1 MGIKAAWSHPTKGR
15 NVKYRTQKRLVTIL
29 TPLLTGVLGH
39 YAHKITKE
47 APPPELRTLTDDTKE
62 AVFHA
67 VVSVGAVVMASAI
80 VRSIAGRSEP

>member
-1 MGIKAAWSHPTKGR
+1 M
-15 NVKYRTQKRLVTIL
+15 VTIL

-47 APPPELRTLTDDTKE
+47 APPPELRTLADDTKE

-67 VVSVGAVVMASAI
+67 VVSVGAVV
-80 VRSIAGRSEP
+80 IA

>member
-1 MGIKAAWSHPTKGR
+1 LGINAAWSHSTKGR
-15 NVKYRTQKRLVTIL
+15 NLKYRTQKRLVTIL

-67 VVSVGAVVMASAI
+67 VVSVGAVVIASAI
-80 VRSIAGRSEP
+80 VRWIAGRSQA